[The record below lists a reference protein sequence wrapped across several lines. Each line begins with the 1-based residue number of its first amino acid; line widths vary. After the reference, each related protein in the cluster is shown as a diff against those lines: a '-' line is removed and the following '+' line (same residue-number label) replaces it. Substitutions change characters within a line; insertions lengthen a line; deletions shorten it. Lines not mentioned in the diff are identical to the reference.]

1 MPQIRAFISDN
12 IKSLTIVA
20 SFLISMYIQH
30 LNNTTRIDALADRCD
45 RIELRLEDQYQKI
58 DAIKVDK
65 TVFEAT
71 MQQFTSMQDDL
82 KEMRRDIKEI
92 LEKFPISRQKEPL
105 ALWFFFY
112 CYFCRVFI
120 IKINP

>member
-45 RIELRLEDQYQKI
+45 RIELRLEDQYQKYYDRLIEI
-58 DAIKVDK
+58 DLSALEPYLNGQQVVLTKNITILNDQMDLGNDLVD
-65 TVFEAT
+65 
-71 MQQFTSMQDDL
+71 MPCRLSM
-82 KEMRRDIKEI
+82 
-92 LEKFPISRQKEPL
+92 
-105 ALWFFFY
+105 
-112 CYFCRVFI
+112 
-120 IKINP
+120 N

>member
-20 SFLISMYIQH
+20 SFLISMYRH
-30 LNNTTRIDALADRCD
+30 GNKNTARIDALADRCD
-45 RIELRLEDQYQKI
+45 PIELRLEDQYQKI

-92 LEKFPISRQKEPL
+92 LKNSR
-105 ALWFFFY
+105 
-112 CYFCRVFI
+112 
-120 IKINP
+120 

>member
-1 MPQIRAFISDN
+1 MPQIRTFISDN

-20 SFLISMYIQH
+20 SFLISMYVQH
-30 LNNTTRIDALADRCD
+30 LNNTARIDSLADRCD
-45 RIELRLEDQYQKI
+45 RIESKLEDQYQKI

-92 LEKFPISRQKEPL
+92 LKIPDKPPKRTAF
-105 ALWFFFY
+105 ALWFFFIVILSSVY
-112 CYFCRVFI
+112 N
-120 IKINP
+120 KN

>member
-1 MPQIRAFISDN
+1 MPQIRTFISDN

-20 SFLISMYIQH
+20 SFLISMYVQH
-30 LNNTTRIDALADRCD
+30 LNNTARIDSLADRCD
-45 RIELRLEDQYQKI
+45 RIESKLEDQYQKI

-82 KEMRRDIKEI
+82 KEMRRDIPDKPP
-92 LEKFPISRQKEPL
+92 KRTAF
-105 ALWFFFY
+105 ALWFFFLLLFLSSVY
-112 CYFCRVFI
+112 N
-120 IKINP
+120 KN

>member
-45 RIELRLEDQYQKI
+45 RIESKLEDQYQKI

-92 LEKFPISRQKEPL
+92 LKNSR
-105 ALWFFFY
+105 
-112 CYFCRVFI
+112 
-120 IKINP
+120 